1 MNKVSTAA
9 ADALGYATAL
19 AYDNEIENTISTA
32 AACAY
37 AAAIDNALATDSKT
51 LEMQA

>member
-9 ADALGYATAL
+9 AYAIANVN
-19 AYDNEIENTISTA
+19 DNANATEIENKVSTA
-32 AACAY
+32 FACAY

-51 LEMQA
+51 LEDAR

>member
-1 MNKVSTAA
+1 MNKV
-9 ADALGYATAL
+9 
-19 AYDNEIENTISTA
+19 STA